1 MKKEFKHK
9 HAGHRQRLKNKV
21 RINGLKSLSMHEVLE
36 LLLTYTIPQKD
47 TNALAHELID
57 KYNGFS
63 NVLEADYLDL
73 TTTKG
78 VGDETALFL
87 TMLPEVFELY
97 KKFKQDKLD
106 IRLNCPRDCVEYFR
120 ENYEI
125 HSKEFLY
132 VVGLNNMNKIVKTF
146 EIEGVNDVNIKIG
159 LKDFAQM
166 ITSKVLTGIILFH
179 THPNGKAYPS
189 EDDIE
194 TTQKIFDICS
204 IMGVSLLDHI
214 ILNEDNYYSFGCE
227 GLIGQ
232 MRQKYAN
239 LYSFN
244 KKQEVNLQ
252 QNKYDYSIK

>member
-1 MKKEFKHK
+1 MKKELKHK

-21 RINGLKSLSMHEVLE
+21 RMNGLKSLSIHEVLE

-57 KYNGFS
+57 RYNGFS
-63 NVLEADYLDL
+63 NVLEADYLDIMNIS
-73 TTTKG
+73 G
-78 VGDETALFL
+78 VGEETALFL
-87 TMLPEVFELY
+87 TMLPDLFDLY
-97 KKFKQDKLD
+97 KKDKQEVVD

-120 ENYEI
+120 KHHEL
-125 HSKEFLY
+125 HSKEYLY

-166 ITSKVLTGIILFH
+166 ITSKMLTGIILFH
-179 THPNGKAYPS
+179 THPNGRVNPS
-189 EDDIE
+189 DDDIE

-204 IMGVSLLDHI
+204 IMGVVLLDHI

-227 GLIGQ
+227 GLIDEMQ
-232 MRQKYAN
+232 RKYSN

-244 KKQEVNLQ
+244 KRQNINLQ
-252 QNKYDYSIK
+252 QNKYDYTKI